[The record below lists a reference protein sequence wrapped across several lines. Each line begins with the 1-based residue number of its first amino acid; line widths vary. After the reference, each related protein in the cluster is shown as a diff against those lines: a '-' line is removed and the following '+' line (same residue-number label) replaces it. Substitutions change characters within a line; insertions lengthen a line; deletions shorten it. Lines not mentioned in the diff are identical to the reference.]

1 MVLDTAK
8 RITRN
13 RQRRGFPVND
23 YELIFKNTY
32 DDYVDEK
39 NSGDPLK
46 QKQVI
51 MNAKDPS
58 VTDLFYYVH
67 IDVDLDAVPNCTCSE
82 SGLMCKC
89 R

>member
-13 RQRRGFPVND
+13 RRRRGFPVND

-32 DDYVDEK
+32 DEK
-39 NSGDPLK
+39 DIRGNYLK
-46 QKQVI
+46 NKQVI

-67 IDVDLDAVPNCTCSE
+67 IDVDLNALPNCTCSE
-82 SGLMCKC
+82 APCVC